1 MSRHRHRFEAYLDKV
16 FGFSDLVS
24 ALPEGRQFPQHAW
37 KKVLDAVFLGAAMQ
51 IPSLLQIE
59 AECHHGALAKRIG
72 PVSDDTLAYSLE
84 RQSPQPLFALSCEIA
99 RRLKRNGV
107 LHSDWSRG
115 WVVGA
120 VDGIEICSSF
130 ARCCD
135 ACMAREVQHKVN
147 GEMKTEIQY
156 YHRIVVV
163 VLVSTDFPIPLGVRF
178 QKQGET
184 EVACALALLQDLVG
198 HLGRRFLDVLVGDAL
213 YLQAPF
219 VQEVER
225 LGLVWA
231 FTLKENQPEL
241 LHEAERCTQASP
253 TGVHQEPDRE
263 IRYWHLP
270 ELDWPVADRR
280 IRVVKTFRIEQQRRV
295 TVREKDAPRTK
306 TKSAIAQPSTN
317 FYATNFELG
326 SISPLFIHQLSRSRW
341 RIDAEVFQTITTDCH
356 LKHPAVHQTTAIR
369 MVKQFLPHLKTK
381 SEAAITNVSSGLAF
395 VPLPI
400 SPVYCATKA
409 GLHSFT
415 ESLRVQLKNT
425 TVKVFELAP
434 PATQTELLGD
444 FNSEDMKGVSI
455 MKVEDMVKVAVKGM
469 QTDRFEIR
477 PGQANQLKMM
487 SRVAPGFI
495 LKQMSRSVDRML
507 RTQN

>member
-1 MSRHRHRFEAYLDKV
+1 LSRHRFEAYLDKV

-59 AECHHGALAKRIG
+59 AECRHGALAKRIG
-72 PVSDDTLAYSLE
+72 PVSDDTLGYSLE
-84 RQSPQPLFALSCEIA
+84 RQAPEPVFALSCEIA

-107 LHSDWSRG
+107 LRSDWSRG
-115 WVVGA
+115 LVVAA

-130 ARCCD
+130 VRCC
-135 ACMAREVQHKVN
+135 AGCMEREVQHKVN

-163 VLVSTDFPIPLGVRF
+163 VLVSPSFPIPLGVRF
-178 QKQGET
+178 QKNGEG

-198 HLGRRFLDVLVGDAL
+198 QLGRRFLDVLVGDAL

-241 LHEAERCTQASP
+241 WRAAQHFTQQAP
-253 TGVHQEPDRE
+253 TGVEAAPDQE
-263 IRYWHLP
+263 IQYWHLP
-270 ELDWPVADRR
+270 DLDWPVADRR
-280 IRVVKTFRIEQQRRV
+280 VRVVKTVRIEHQHRV
-295 TVREKDAPRTK
+295 TVRKKDGHRTAGK
-306 TKSAIAQPSTN
+306 TPVSQTSTN

-341 RIDAEVFQTITTDCH
+341 RIDTEVFQTITTDCH
-356 LKHPAVHQTTAIR
+356 LKHPAVHQTTALVVLTMIR
-369 MVKQFLPHLKTK
+369 FLAYTLSLVFYQRQVCSHARRKCETFHEYAK
-381 SEAAITNVSSGLAF
+381 RLAYWF
-395 VPLPI
+395 
-400 SPVYCATKA
+400 
-409 GLHSFT
+409 
-415 ESLRVQLKNT
+415 
-425 TVKVFELAP
+425 
-434 PATQTELLGD
+434 
-444 FNSEDMKGVSI
+444 
-455 MKVEDMVKVAVKGM
+455 VAVSPN
-469 QTDRFEIR
+469 T
-477 PGQANQLKMM
+477 
-487 SRVAPGFI
+487 S
-495 LKQMSRSVDRML
+495 
-507 RTQN
+507 